1 MSLKKVTQV
10 KADKGFKL
18 PDLIIYCALLVLV
31 AVTFIVVFTTRD
43 DSPLK
48 GIRIYVKSEIVYEY
62 DFKNGQRTINGKFT
76 QIISQDDDLIVLK
89 ITTGGDGYNLV
100 QVNKKGTVK
109 VTEANCGKNDC
120 VYTPQIKNSSGI
132 IYCSPHK
139 VKIVPYDFDVD
150 DSDIII

>member
-62 DFKNGQRTINGKFT
+62 DF
-76 QIISQDDDLIVLK
+76 
-89 ITTGGDGYNLV
+89 
-100 QVNKKGTVK
+100 
-109 VTEANCGKNDC
+109 
-120 VYTPQIKNSSGI
+120 
-132 IYCSPHK
+132 
-139 VKIVPYDFDVD
+139 
-150 DSDIII
+150 